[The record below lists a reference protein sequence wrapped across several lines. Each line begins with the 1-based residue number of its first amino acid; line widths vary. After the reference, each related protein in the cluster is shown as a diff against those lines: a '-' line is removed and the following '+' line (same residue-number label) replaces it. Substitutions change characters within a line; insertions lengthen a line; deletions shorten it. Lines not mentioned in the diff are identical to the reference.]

1 MHRPV
6 SFEQNYT
13 GMNLFEEGADYEA
26 KSKMFSSSPVN
37 DIFGVRLI
45 DAFLWNDGN
54 CSVVASGNNQGLG

>member
-37 DIFGVRLI
+37 DIFGVRLL
-45 DAFLWNDGN
+45 DAFF
-54 CSVVASGNNQGLG
+54 VE